1 MRAVALSLLGHG
13 PDVDDAL
20 QDAALVALRRIG
32 DVRDPAA
39 VGAWLR
45 MVVRNACR
53 MRLRAPVAVSL
64 TEELAPPS
72 SAPTPEQ
79 GDGGARAARL
89 GLARD
94 GRAVRTAPYGRHAAS
109 LQRDHLL

>member
-39 VGAWLR
+39 VRPWLR
-45 MVVRNACR
+45 MIVRNACR
-53 MRLRAPVAVSL
+53 MRLRAPVTVPFL
-64 TEELAPPS
+64 DELALPS
-72 SAPTPEQ
+72 SGSHPEQ
-79 GDGGARAARL
+79 VVEEHAM
-89 GLARD
+89 RD
-94 GRAVRTAPYGRHAAS
+94 WVWHAMGELRPA
-109 LQRDHLL
+109 